1 MEHSLEAMNDLE
13 PTTLRLVCSVAA
25 GARSEKRF
33 RQIPA
38 VFFAK
43 QLIEKHEKT
52 RTSDGYVPKI

>member
-25 GARSEKRF
+25 GARSERRF
-33 RQIPA
+33 RLTPA
-38 VFFAK
+38 VFFPK
-43 QLIEKHEKT
+43 QLIEKT